1 MASPG
6 KGTTFEGRQSSTV
19 VFNIADACKANPQS
33 NFILNCESSPSPVAE
48 KVRTNNCDNIMFR
61 SSDLLDPAP
70 VVHNNFMGSKTSAAE
85 NEDSESDAVE
95 IGVRIP
101 RARSNQNKFGGGKS
115 KHPPKSTA
123 CNKQAMEILALE
135 SRILSNPTR

>member
-1 MASPG
+1 MGSPG
-6 KGTTFEGRQSSTV
+6 RTALEGRQSSTV

-33 NFILNCESSPSPVAE
+33 NFILNCESSPSPVVE
-48 KVRTNNCDNIMFR
+48 KVRTNNRDNIMFR

-70 VVHNNFMGSKTSAAE
+70 TMHNNFLGSKKSAAE
-85 NEDSESDAVE
+85 NEDSDSDAVE

-101 RARSNQNKFGGGKS
+101 RARSNQAKLGGKF
-115 KHPPKSTA
+115 HYPPRSS

-135 SRILSNPTR
+135 SRILSSPTR